1 MAFSALLG
9 VTIRGLL
16 SRRRLVLMVLLALI
30 PVAIGLIVQLRGGH
44 PKVGNVLGLLVIQ
57 TVMPLVALIFGTAS
71 LGSEVDDGTAVYLLV
86 KPVPRWIIALA
97 KILVAVAMTA
107 ILVIP
112 STVITGVLLGGFAD
126 ANLTTTFAFALACL
140 VGGTA
145 YAAAFVALSS
155 ATPRALIV
163 GLVYVL
169 LWEGALGGLLEGTR
183 FLSIR
188 QATLGIVGGLGG
200 QLAREPIDAGVAA
213 AVLTIAIIGGLAIT
227 SWRLARF
234 EIKGGD

>member
-1 MAFSALLG
+1 
-9 VTIRGLL
+9 
-16 SRRRLVLMVLLALI
+16 
-30 PVAIGLIVQLRGGH
+30 
-44 PKVGNVLGLLVIQ
+44 
-57 TVMPLVALIFGTAS
+57 
-71 LGSEVDDGTAVYLLV
+71 V